1 MTPRE
6 LAALCENRINGL
18 SRIRQAF
25 EHSDA
30 PEHVEGLIDDLR
42 ITASDWDTAVS
53 RPPDGDPVALRV
65 GARTVRDGVPGFG
78 AVADALESY
87 ASALESGQA
96 RHGAGLA
103 QLLAARHRVADLV
116 AAGDADTDTDTDAGT
131 DAGTDTDTSAGAERT
146 EAVSSAA
153 IAVVDVACAGYAAC
167 QDAYEAARDAEEA
180 LYAALSYIRVR
191 PSGHRSDLSV

>member
-30 PEHVEGLIDDLR
+30 PEHVEGLLDDLR

-103 QLLAARHRVADLV
+103 QLLAARHRVADVV
-116 AAGDADTDTDTDAGT
+116 AAGDADVGADADAGP
-131 DAGTDTDTSAGAERT
+131 ERT

>member
-1 MTPRE
+1 MTARE
-6 LAALCENRINGL
+6 LAALCESRINGL

-25 EHSDA
+25 EHGDA
-30 PEHVEGLIDDLR
+30 PQHVAGLVDDLR

-53 RPPDGDPVALRV
+53 RPPEGDPVALRV

-103 QLLAARHRVADLV
+103 QLRAARQHAADLI
-116 AAGDADTDTDTDAGT
+116 AAGDAHADIDVDP
-131 DAGTDTDTSAGAERT
+131 ERT
-146 EAVSSAA
+146 EAASSAA
-153 IAVVDVACAGYAAC
+153 IVAVDVACAGYAAC
-167 QDAYEAARDAEEA
+167 QDAYEATRDAEAA
-180 LYAALSYIRVR
+180 LYAALSYVRVR